1 LRRRRPLKT
10 IGRTLDMTKVIL
22 ALGAAAMA
30 AGGALLPIPAAA
42 QQSTAEVIV
51 YGNDPCPRSSNGSI
65 VVCRHRPETER
76 YRLPRNQRTDGPRQ
90 VLESWSNKAQELQAT
105 GNTGPMSCSAVG
117 PGGHTGCLIQEINRA
132 KREAKEATENNTAP
146 EK

>member
-1 LRRRRPLKT
+1 
-10 IGRTLDMTKVIL
+10 MTKVIL
-22 ALGAAAMA
+22 ALSAAATA
-30 AGGALLPIPAAA
+30 AGLALAPAPAAA
-42 QQSTAEVIV
+42 QQSTAEVTV
-51 YGNDPCPRSSNGSI
+51 FGNDPCPRASNGAI

-76 YRLPRNQRTDGPRQ
+76 YRLPQNQRSDGPRQ
-90 VLESWSNKAQELQAT
+90 ELQSWANKAQELQAT

-132 KREAKEATENNTAP
+132 KRESKEATENNTAP

>member
-1 LRRRRPLKT
+1 
-10 IGRTLDMTKVIL
+10 MTKVIL
-22 ALGAAAMA
+22 ALSAAATA
-30 AGGALLPIPAAA
+30 AGFALAPAPAAA
-42 QQSTAEVIV
+42 QQSTAEVTV
-51 YGNDPCPRSSNGSI
+51 FGNDPCPRASNGAI

-76 YRLPRNQRTDGPRQ
+76 YRLPQNQRTDGPRQ
-90 VLESWSNKAQELQAT
+90 VLQSWANKAQELQAT

-132 KREAKEATENNTAP
+132 KRESKEATQNNTAP